1 MPLGS
6 INRATLA
13 ISDKLRVSCTPDE
26 LREIEAWVKRYQ
38 AVDELKHKH
47 AALTLPDQ
55 IASAIQWF
63 HNAEQ
68 QEAGRVAEDILAMT
82 TLLRRVL
89 NRRGLL

>member
-13 ISDKLRVSCTPDE
+13 ISDKLRSNCTPEE
-26 LREIEAWVKRYQ
+26 LQEIESWVKRYQ

-63 HNAEQ
+63 QSAEER
-68 QEAGRVAEDILAMT
+68 EAGQVAEDILAMT
-82 TLLRRVL
+82 TVLRRVL